1 MIDMMNSSSYWYVR
15 RVSVWAINVSLAT
28 IYFISFGP
36 RWSKSLQFDV
46 AIALYLVFDAVV

>member
-1 MIDMMNSSSYWYVR
+1 MIDKMNSSSYWYV
-15 RVSVWAINVSLAT
+15 AT